1 MVSTEK
7 GIRRRVSFRGEN
19 NEKLPSKPEE
29 DENQAAENSP
39 GSFVVDA
46 VIQIGH
52 QHLQLVTNTIER
64 CAVNVA
70 STSNEPGEFSAA

>member
-7 GIRRRVSFRGEN
+7 GTRRRVSFRGEN

-39 GSFVVDA
+39 GSFVIDA
-46 VIQIGH
+46 TFTA
-52 QHLQLVTNTIER
+52 HLCIVTE
-64 CAVNVA
+64 
-70 STSNEPGEFSAA
+70 

>member
-29 DENQAAENSP
+29 DENQAENSP

-46 VIQIGH
+46 TFTT
-52 QHLQLVTNTIER
+52 HLCIVT
-64 CAVNVA
+64 
-70 STSNEPGEFSAA
+70 